1 MPYQLRT
8 QFLPEK
14 FYEYE
19 HYYDEHNQL
28 IVNVPMLYTDD
39 LGNISEITK
48 TFTIDADDEERWAI
62 AQEKVNTAI
71 FAVIEEDI
79 M

>member
-19 HYYDEHNQL
+19 HYYEHNQL

-48 TFTIDADDEERWAI
+48 TFTIDVDDEERWAI

-71 FAVIEEDI
+71 FAVIEEEI